1 MLDLHLELMF
11 LVLFIFFL
19 LIFVLNGL
27 LYKPLLEFMSD
38 RDNSIAND
46 LKAAKELTGNTDEL
60 NAQSQ
65 EVLDNAR
72 AEASSIR
79 QESIDIAKKEAVT
92 NLINKQKEHD
102 DKYQI
107 FINELNVA
115 KDKLKSILLAQMP
128 LFKHSLRANLN
139 KL

>member
-11 LVLFIFFL
+11 VVLFIFFL

-27 LYKPLLEFMSD
+27 LYRPLLEFMSD

-72 AEASSIR
+72 TEASSIR
-79 QESIDIAKKEAVT
+79 QESIDSAKKETVAKVV
-92 NLINKQKEHD
+92 NKQEEHN

-107 FINELNVA
+107 FIDDLNIA
-115 KDKLKSILLAQMP
+115 KDELKTTLLAQMP
-128 LFKHSLRANLN
+128 LFKDSLQANLN

>member
-11 LVLFIFFL
+11 VVLFIFFL

-27 LYKPLLEFMSD
+27 LYRPLLEFMSD

-72 AEASSIR
+72 AEASTIR
-79 QESIDIAKKEAVT
+79 QESIDSAKKEAVS
-92 NLINKQKEHD
+92 NLVRTQKEHD
-102 DKYQI
+102 DKYQA
-107 FINELNVA
+107 FIDELNVA
-115 KDKLKSILLAQMP
+115 KDELKSTLLAQMP
-128 LFKHSLRANLN
+128 LFKDSLQANLN

>member
-11 LVLFIFFL
+11 VVLFIFFL

-27 LYKPLLEFMSD
+27 LYRPLLEFMSD

-65 EVLDNAR
+65 EVLDNAK

-79 QESIDIAKKEAVT
+79 QKSIDIAKKEAVT
-92 NLINKQKEHD
+92 NIIGKQKEHD
-102 DKYQI
+102 DKYQT
-107 FINELNVA
+107 FIDELNVA
-115 KDKLKSILLAQMP
+115 KDELKSTLLAQMP
-128 LFKHSLRANLN
+128 LFKNSLQANLN